1 MQHQV
6 EGRRAAGAGQP
17 VAVDLEQV
25 GGDIDLGKL
34 LDEARQVLPMDGALV
49 AVQQSRPREQVGA
62 GAHRADGGA
71 GAIGAAQPGE
81 QLAVV
86 NPLRAETAAQDDD
99 RTGPPR
105 ADGDVGERLVGRD
118 QTAVAG
124 AHRSAALRHDLPAV
138 QLPIRHA
145 IGDAQRL
152 ERRGERD
159 HREVGHEHEGEAF
172 RAARQEFDATRRPS
186 LGDGTMHGGALEVLA
201 ARCRKSAIRMSMPR
215 RAHGSASFFTR
226 AKSKNDA
233 DDQERAQAP
242 TPRTW
247 RGKAPGC

>member
-1 MQHQV
+1 M
-6 EGRRAAGAGQP
+6 P
-17 VAVDLEQV
+17 PEQV
-25 GGDIDLGKL
+25 SRLRSTSNRSAVTSIVGKL

-49 AVQQSRPREQVGA
+49 AVQQSRPGEQVGA

-86 NPLRAETAAQDDD
+86 DPLGAEPTAQDDD
-99 RTGPPR
+99 RAGPPR

-124 AHRSAALRHDLPAV
+124 AHRPAAPRHDLPAV

-172 RAARQEFDATRRPS
+172 RAARQEFGATRRPS

-201 ARCRKSAIRMSMPR
+201 ASMSQIRY
-215 RAHGSASFFTR
+215 
-226 AKSKNDA
+226 
-233 DDQERAQAP
+233 
-242 TPRTW
+242 
-247 RGKAPGC
+247 

>member
-1 MQHQV
+1 
-6 EGRRAAGAGQP
+6 
-17 VAVDLEQV
+17 
-25 GGDIDLGKL
+25 
-34 LDEARQVLPMDGALV
+34 MDRALV
-49 AVQQSRPREQVGA
+49 AVQQSRPGEQVGA

-81 QLAVV
+81 QLAIV
-86 NPLRAETAAQDDD
+86 NPLRAEPTAEDDD
-99 RTGPPR
+99 RAGPPR

-124 AHRSAALRHDLPAV
+124 AHLSTALRHDLPAV
-138 QLPIRHA
+138 ELPIRHA

-172 RAARQEFDATRRPS
+172 RAARQEFAATRRPS
-186 LGDGTMHGGALEVLA
+186 LGDGTVHGGALEVLA
-201 ARCRKSAIRMSMPR
+201 APMSQIRYYDVNAAPCSR
-215 RAHGSASFFTR
+215 GASFFTPR
-226 AKSKNDA
+226 KVEKMTRTIRNGT
-233 DDQERAQAP
+233 QAP